1 MRGAGCNIMEDNIK
15 SVLARSAFNFK
26 KQYGQNFLT
35 DEGLLGRIVDISG
48 AEGCHVVEIGCGAG
62 TLTRALAAKALFVHA
77 YEIDRTLQPVLAHTL
92 AGIENVEVLFKDFL
106 KLRLDV
112 VERTLPEYRVVAN
125 LPYYITTPLIMTFIE
140 NSKKC
145 RSLTVMVQE
154 EVALRLCAK
163 AGTPDYGAIT
173 ANIALRGTSRII
185 MKVGRERFHPS
196 PNVDSA
202 VVRIDLG
209 DTRGDVSD
217 VALYKKC
224 VQAAFGSRRKTLENN
239 LVNAFKLTREQAKKL
254 MQDSGIAEGV
264 RGEVLSPEDFARLSD
279 NLKVLLG

>member
-1 MRGAGCNIMEDNIK
+1 MEDK
-15 SVLARSAFNFK
+15 RVAGVLKGNNFSFK
-26 KQYGQNFLT
+26 KQYGQNFIY
-35 DEGLLGRIVDISG
+35 DDDLLSAIVDG
-48 AEGCHVVEIGCGAG
+48 AGVDKDTTVIEIGCGAG
-62 TLTRALAAKALFVHA
+62 TLTRQIAIKAKMVYG
-77 YEIDRTLQPVLAHTL
+77 YEIDKTLQPVLAKTL
-92 AGIENVEVLFKDFL
+92 AGVENAEIIFRDFTR
-106 KLRLDV
+106 LRLD
-112 VERTLPEYRVVAN
+112 ELEKSLPEYVVVAN

-217 VALYKKC
+217 VTLYKKC

-254 MQDSGIAEGV
+254 MQDSGIEEGV
-264 RGEVLSPEDFARLSD
+264 RGEVLSPEDFARLSA
-279 NLKVLLG
+279 NLKLLLG

>member
-1 MRGAGCNIMEDNIK
+1 MEDK
-15 SVLARSAFNFK
+15 RVAGVLKGNNFSFK
-26 KQYGQNFLT
+26 KQYGQNFIY
-35 DEGLLGRIVDISG
+35 DDDLLSAIVDG
-48 AEGCHVVEIGCGAG
+48 AGVDKDTTVIEIGCGAG
-62 TLTRALAAKALFVHA
+62 TLTRQIAKKAKMVYG
-77 YEIDRTLQPVLAHTL
+77 YEIDKTLQPVLAKTL
-92 AGIENVEVLFKDFL
+92 AGVENAEIIFRDFTR
-106 KLRLDV
+106 LRLD
-112 VERTLPEYRVVAN
+112 ELEKSLPEYVVVAN

-140 NSKKC
+140 NSQKC

-217 VALYKKC
+217 VTLYKKC

-264 RGEVLSPEDFARLSD
+264 RGEVLSPDDFARLSD

>member
-1 MRGAGCNIMEDNIK
+1 MEDK
-15 SVLARSAFNFK
+15 RVAGVLKGNNFSFK
-26 KQYGQNFLT
+26 KQYGQNFIY
-35 DEGLLGRIVDISG
+35 DDDLLSAIVDG
-48 AEGCHVVEIGCGAG
+48 AGVDKDTTVIEIGCGAG
-62 TLTRALAAKALFVHA
+62 TLTRQIAKKAKMVYG
-77 YEIDRTLQPVLAHTL
+77 YEIDKTLQPVLAKTL
-92 AGIENVEVLFKDFL
+92 AGVENAEIIFRDFTR
-106 KLRLDV
+106 LRLD
-112 VERTLPEYRVVAN
+112 ELEKSLPEYVVVAN

-217 VALYKKC
+217 VTLYKKC

-264 RGEVLSPEDFARLSD
+264 RGEVLSPEDFARLSA
-279 NLKVLLG
+279 NLKLLLG